1 MYVGNF
7 VIQKYYGKCCGSFSN
22 SIMGMAWGILLL
34 GNVKNIEMLT
44 NPCIFIS
51 QPR

>member
-22 SIMGMAWGILLL
+22 SIMGIGYGVGYFVENKPII
-34 GNVKNIEMLT
+34 V
-44 NPCIFIS
+44 
-51 QPR
+51 